1 MLVKRTRRR
10 QVQRKRECCALF
22 RQVRH
27 TRRQSVVFHSWW
39 TDVENMVYSTE
50 QRVFLIELYAK
61 YSSYIKCRRKFQRK
75 YPESDVPSKS
85 MIERLVKKFHSTGS
99 VLDLKKRRRRSI
111 LTEEKLDEIGCFL
124 ERNPGKPLAQ
134 LAAQSGVSLG
144 SVYTA
149 TRLLKLRS
157 YTVILV

>member
-1 MLVKRTRRR
+1 M
-10 QVQRKRECCALF
+10 
-22 RQVRH
+22 
-27 TRRQSVVFHSWW
+27 
-39 TDVENMVYSTE
+39 YSTE

-111 LTEEKLDEIGCFL
+111 LTEEKLDEIGSFL
-124 ERNPGKPLAQ
+124 ESNPGKPLAQ
-134 LAAQSGVSLG
+134 LAAHSGVSLG

-157 YTVILV
+157 CTVILV

>member
-1 MLVKRTRRR
+1 
-10 QVQRKRECCALF
+10 
-22 RQVRH
+22 
-27 TRRQSVVFHSWW
+27 
-39 TDVENMVYSTE
+39 VYSTE

-75 YPESDVPSKS
+75 YPDSDVPSKS

-111 LTEEKLDEIGCFL
+111 LTEEKLNEIWSSL
-124 ERNPGKPLAQ
+124 ERNPGRPLTH

-149 TRLLKLRS
+149 TRLLKWRS
-157 YTVILV
+157 HTVILVQRNSRILLVVLGCISEIGCWYPCMVELLAQIFFSVRKHGCI

>member
-1 MLVKRTRRR
+1 
-10 QVQRKRECCALF
+10 
-22 RQVRH
+22 
-27 TRRQSVVFHSWW
+27 
-39 TDVENMVYSTE
+39 MVYTTE

-61 YSSYIKCRRKFQRK
+61 YSSYIKCRRKFRRK

-111 LTEEKLDEIGCFL
+111 LTEEKLDEIGSFL